1 MKFSLANFL
10 LSVNESLNGIMRN
23 RRRSMAMISG
33 IILGTLIISSILIY
47 TGILQED
54 NYRSIIQTTSYEV
67 SFTLSD
73 PGRESRLW
81 NVAKSLESEE
91 RIESLTVFGGIP
103 LSSMFGGGEGMG
115 RSSLRISIPGD
126 VKLLDIDDFARGAQI
141 TPLFVRD
148 NFTSTSIY
156 DKMIG
161 SNIEG
166 TFDLDDGVNRTV
178 IPRTTAN
185 RLNLEV
191 GDVISQMNIT
201 LVELRRNEVTTTEFS
216 LKDIYVS
223 GIYDTEQEG
232 LGGMLSNFLRVETIY
247 FNTELLYKYNSDL
260 VPMFE
265 KKGYFYLAAKIEQDE
280 FTLEDTDTLN
290 LEINR
295 LINDITDES
304 GEVVTGTNN
313 VGSLL
318 TPFTILNYFLIVFDF
333 LLVLPTVVLS
343 IYLLIFGLDLSLE
356 ERRREIAIL
365 KVQGADSKQIF
376 RILRNESLVL
386 FLIGV
391 ILGYVLAMVGAWV
404 ISSSVGFMNFNLDP
418 ASLANFIEFDFWAFL
433 FGFLII
439 GSVVLLAIRKKGKTF
454 IELEVTQAVQRMEW
468 KKAGFVKRNNLDI
481 IMLTFGGLCALIT
494 ILELVFGI
502 TSIFGIELS
511 LGTAFDVFVIGFLG
525 TIFFWLGGMLS
536 GPRIAKWISIKLEVV
551 FLRLSYLKDVGN
563 IVKSGLKRRGDV
575 ARLVVIIVLTLSVAT
590 LAVAQGFTD
599 EQYSIRTLE
608 YEIGSDYQLEF
619 SIEENH
625 TALIKDIEGVSRI
638 MALPSL
644 TAKILSTATS
654 VYGMDPANATFAVWH
669 ENSFEDLSYDEALS
683 TLDADDGIPRVFL
696 GTELALHVDARV
708 GDIIKLKAVIENDE
722 EELEVTVP
730 LEVKVAVL
738 FDHAPGHIGS
748 NSVIC
753 TYGTIHKLKGLM
765 GNYTPVI
772 SDELEATKY
781 LVGLS
786 NDARRKNVE
795 KGFDQL
801 EGILSVRDLEDEKG
815 NIGNQMNF
823 GIPGLLT
830 MMFITALA
838 ASITSAFAFSSI
850 IMKRRKRE
858 FAVLQTLGASRG
870 QVYKTAIGENALLML
885 ISVVLG
891 ILLGIGV
898 SYQMN
903 GFFEFIGEI
912 LGRGELDR
920 IVFIPWG
927 TVLIIGLVTL
937 AGMLVAVALSAR
949 SAARQDLAVATRV
962 I

>member
-1 MKFSLANFL
+1 MKFSGANII
-10 LSVNESLNGIMRN
+10 VAIAESFRGIMRN

-54 NYRSIIQTTSYEV
+54 NYRSIIQSTSYEV

-73 PGRESRLW
+73 PGPESRLW
-81 NVAKSLESEE
+81 HIAESFKEEE
-91 RIESLTVFGGIP
+91 RVESMTVFGGIP
-103 LSSMFGGGEGMG
+103 FSSSFGDGGHMG
-115 RSSLRISIPGD
+115 RSSLRISISGD
-126 VKLLDIDDFARGAQI
+126 VKLLDVDDFARGAEI

-166 TFDLDDGVNRTV
+166 TFNLGISMNRTV
-178 IPRTTAN
+178 IPRSTAN

-191 GDVISQMNIT
+191 GDVISQINIT
-201 LVELRRNEVTTTEFS
+201 MVELRRNEVTTTEFN
-216 LKDIYVS
+216 LMDIHVS
-223 GIYDTEQEG
+223 GIYDTEQVG

-247 FNTELLYKYNSDL
+247 FNTELLYKFDSDL
-260 VPMFE
+260 IPLFE
-265 KKGYFYLAAKIEQDE
+265 KKGYFYMAVKIDQDE
-280 FTLEDTDTLN
+280 FTLEDTDELN

-304 GEVVTGTNN
+304 GEVVTGANN
-313 VGSLL
+313 VGNLL

-376 RILRNESLVL
+376 SILRNESLML
-386 FLIGV
+386 FIVGV
-391 ILGYVLAMVGAWV
+391 ILGYVLATVGAWV
-404 ISSSVGFMNFNLDP
+404 ISSSVGFMNFNLDMGE
-418 ASLANFIEFDFWAFL
+418 LANFIHFDFWAFL

-439 GSVVLLAIRKKGKTF
+439 GSVVILAIRKKGKTF

-468 KKAGFVKRNNLDI
+468 KKEGFVRRNNLDL
-481 IMLTFGGLCALIT
+481 IMLIFGGLCALIT

-502 TSIFGIELS
+502 TTVFGVELS

-536 GPRIAKWISIKLEVV
+536 GPRIAKWMSIKMESI

-563 IVKSGLKRRGDV
+563 IIKSGLKRRGDV

-599 EQYSIRTLE
+599 EMYSVRTLE

-625 TALIKDIEGVSRI
+625 TALIKDIEGVSEV

-654 VYGMDPANATFAVWH
+654 VYAMDPGIASFAVWH
-669 ENSFEDLSYDEALS
+669 ENSFEDITYQEALS
-683 TLDADDGIPRVFL
+683 TLDEDVATPKVFL
-696 GTELALHVDARV
+696 GTELALHVDAKV
-708 GDIIKLKAVIENDE
+708 GEIIKLKAVIENDE
-722 EELEVTVP
+722 EDLEVTVP
-730 LEVKVAVL
+730 LEVEVAAL
-738 FDHAPGHIGS
+738 FDHAPGHVGS

-753 TYGTIHKLKGLM
+753 TYDTFHHLKGLM
-765 GNYTPVI
+765 GNYTPLI
-772 SDELEATKY
+772 TDELEATNY
-781 LVGLS
+781 LISLS
-786 NDARRKNVE
+786 NDADRKNVE

-801 EGILSVRDLEDEKG
+801 EGILKVRDLEDEKS

-850 IMKRRKRE
+850 IMKRRMRE

-903 GFFEFIGEI
+903 GFFEFIGEM

-920 IVFIPWG
+920 LVYIPWG

-937 AGMLVAVALSAR
+937 AGMLTAVALSAR

>member
-1 MKFSLANFL
+1 MKFSIANVFT
-10 LSVNESLNGIMRN
+10 SVTESFSGIMRN

-54 NYRSIIQTTSYEV
+54 NYRSIIQSTSYEA

-73 PGRESRLW
+73 PGPENRLW
-81 NVAKSLESEE
+81 NVVDSLEDEK
-91 RIESLTVFGGIP
+91 RVESMTVFGGIP
-103 LSSMFGGGEGMG
+103 FSSTFGDGEHMG
-115 RSSLRISIPGD
+115 RSSLSISISGD
-126 VKLLDIDDFARGAQI
+126 VKLLDVDDFGRGAEI

-166 TFDLDDGVNRTV
+166 TFELGAGLNRTV
-178 IPRTTAN
+178 IPRSTAN

-191 GDVISQMNIT
+191 GDVVSQMNIT
-201 LVELRRNEVTTTEFS
+201 MVELRRNEVTTTEFN
-216 LKDIYVS
+216 LMDIHVS

-232 LGGMLSNFLRVETIY
+232 LGGFLSNFLRVETIY
-247 FNTELLYKYNSDL
+247 FNTEVLYKYDSEL
-260 VPMFE
+260 VPLFE
-265 KKGYFYLAAKIEQDE
+265 KKGYFYMAVKIDQDE
-280 FTLEDTDTLN
+280 FTLEDTETLN

-304 GEVVTGTNN
+304 GELVTGSNN
-313 VGSLL
+313 VGNLL

-386 FLIGV
+386 FLVGV
-391 ILGYVLAMVGAWV
+391 TLGYILAMMGAWV
-404 ISSSVGFMNFNLDP
+404 ISSSVGFMNFNLDT
-418 ASLANFIEFDFWAFL
+418 AYLANFLQFDFWAFL

-468 KKAGFVKRNNLDI
+468 KKAGFLRRNNVDI
-481 IMLTFGGLCALIT
+481 IMLIFGGLCALIT

-502 TSIFGIELS
+502 TTVFGVELS

-536 GPRIAKWISIKLEVV
+536 GPRIAKWMSIKLEGI

-625 TALIKDIEGVSRI
+625 TVLINDIKGVNQV

-644 TAKILSTATS
+644 TAKILSTATT
-654 VYGMDPANATFAVWH
+654 VYGMDPAIASFAVWH
-669 ENSFEDLSYDEALS
+669 ENSFEDITYEEALS
-683 TLDADDGIPRVFL
+683 TLDMNVATPKVFL
-696 GTELALHVDARV
+696 GTELALHVDAKV
-708 GDIIKLKAVIENDE
+708 GDIIKLKAVIEDDE
-722 EELEVTVP
+722 EELVITVP
-730 LEVKVAVL
+730 MEVEVVAL

-753 TYGTIHKLKGLM
+753 TYETFNRLKGLM
-765 GNYTPVI
+765 GNYTPVL
-772 SDELEATKY
+772 SDELEATNY
-781 LVGLS
+781 LIDLGR
-786 NDARRKNVE
+786 DADRKEVE

-801 EGILSVRDLEDEKG
+801 EGILKVRDLEDEKN

-885 ISVVLG
+885 ISVMLG

-920 IVFIPWG
+920 LVFIPWG

-937 AGMLVAVALSAR
+937 AGMLTAVALSAR